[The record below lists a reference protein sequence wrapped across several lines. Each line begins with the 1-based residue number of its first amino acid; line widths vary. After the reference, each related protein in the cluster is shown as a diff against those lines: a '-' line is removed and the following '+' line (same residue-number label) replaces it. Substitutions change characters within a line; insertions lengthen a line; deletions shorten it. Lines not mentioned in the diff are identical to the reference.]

1 MLLTIKTPYTCMGF
15 QVTSM
20 QARQLIDE
28 AYQMAVSTLNEE
40 DSNNPLFCP
49 PFDLPDVS
57 EFDEAPDNSEFVI
70 GPAASKNIEDLPAVE
85 DLFQQDVPFSS
96 EIEYPDPLSEDP
108 APVEPISDP
117 DSLTYPLSDV
127 LKKFQPET
135 AKEKAPAASEEGIE
149 AATKSDEDTK
159 TAPVFYKGM
168 LLIRCPKCGNTWG
181 ACYHEAIKQY
191 HCKCGN
197 AIPLKDLKKVFLKC
211 TCGRAYKYMTNI
223 EEEQFSFPCYGCK
236 KEIQLFRGKDAYYT
250 AGRDDTAE

>member
-1 MLLTIKTPYTCMGF
+1 
-15 QVTSM
+15 
-20 QARQLIDE
+20 
-28 AYQMAVSTLNEE
+28 MAVSTLNEE

-181 ACYHEAIKQY
+181 ACYHKAIKQC

>member
-1 MLLTIKTPYTCMGF
+1 MLLTIKTPYTCMEF

-70 GPAASKNIEDLPAVE
+70 G
-85 DLFQQDVPFSS
+85 
-96 EIEYPDPLSEDP
+96 
-108 APVEPISDP
+108 
-117 DSLTYPLSDV
+117 
-127 LKKFQPET
+127 
-135 AKEKAPAASEEGIE
+135 PAASEEGIE

>member
-1 MLLTIKTPYTCMGF
+1 MLLTIKTPYTCMEF

-70 GPAASKNIEDLPAVE
+70 GPAESKNIEDLPAVE

-108 APVEPISDP
+108 AQVEPISDP

-159 TAPVFYKGM
+159 
-168 LLIRCPKCGNTWG
+168 
-181 ACYHEAIKQY
+181 
-191 HCKCGN
+191 
-197 AIPLKDLKKVFLKC
+197 
-211 TCGRAYKYMTNI
+211 
-223 EEEQFSFPCYGCK
+223 
-236 KEIQLFRGKDAYYT
+236 
-250 AGRDDTAE
+250 

>member
-1 MLLTIKTPYTCMGF
+1 MEF

-70 GPAASKNIEDLPAVE
+70 GPAASKNIEALPAVE

-159 TAPVFYKGM
+159 TAPVFYK
-168 LLIRCPKCGNTWG
+168 
-181 ACYHEAIKQY
+181 ACCSSGVQ
-191 HCKCGN
+191 N
-197 AIPLKDLKKVFLKC
+197 AGIPGVHVTMK
-211 TCGRAYKYMTNI
+211 R
-223 EEEQFSFPCYGCK
+223 
-236 KEIQLFRGKDAYYT
+236 
-250 AGRDDTAE
+250 

>member
-1 MLLTIKTPYTCMGF
+1 M
-15 QVTSM
+15 
-20 QARQLIDE
+20 
-28 AYQMAVSTLNEE
+28 
-40 DSNNPLFCP
+40 
-49 PFDLPDVS
+49 
-57 EFDEAPDNSEFVI
+57 
-70 GPAASKNIEDLPAVE
+70 
-85 DLFQQDVPFSS
+85 
-96 EIEYPDPLSEDP
+96 
-108 APVEPISDP
+108 EPISDP

-181 ACYHEAIKQY
+181 ACYHKAIKQC

>member
-1 MLLTIKTPYTCMGF
+1 MLLTIKTPYTCMEF

-70 GPAASKNIEDLPAVE
+70 GPAASKNIEALPAVE

-181 ACYHEAIKQY
+181 ACYHEAI
-191 HCKCGN
+191 
-197 AIPLKDLKKVFLKC
+197 
-211 TCGRAYKYMTNI
+211 
-223 EEEQFSFPCYGCK
+223 
-236 KEIQLFRGKDAYYT
+236 
-250 AGRDDTAE
+250 

>member
-1 MLLTIKTPYTCMGF
+1 MRRIQITRYFVP
-15 QVTSM
+15 
-20 QARQLIDE
+20 RLIFR
-28 AYQMAVSTLNEE
+28 TL
-40 DSNNPLFCP
+40 
-49 PFDLPDVS
+49 
-57 EFDEAPDNSEFVI
+57 
-70 GPAASKNIEDLPAVE
+70 SKNIEDLPAVE

>member
-1 MLLTIKTPYTCMGF
+1 
-15 QVTSM
+15 
-20 QARQLIDE
+20 
-28 AYQMAVSTLNEE
+28 MAVSTLNEE

-70 GPAASKNIEDLPAVE
+70 GPAASKNIEALPAVE

-181 ACYHEAIKQY
+181 ACYHEAIKQC

-211 TCGRAYKYMTNI
+211 TCGMAYKYMTNI
-223 EEEQFSFPCYGCK
+223 EEEQFRFPCYGCK
-236 KEIQLFRGKDAYYT
+236 KEIQLFRDKDAYYT
-250 AGRDDTAE
+250 AGREDTAE